1 MKLLSLN
8 FSIKPLLA
16 AAILIFASASGRAE
30 WTEIVETAKGTHYFD
45 ISTVKKN
52 GNFRKV
58 WVMTSMK
65 SPAPNGAMSRRT
77 LQEFDCKEEQSRFL
91 SLEEFR
97 EDKLRGE
104 LIGRLGANPEGW
116 IPIAPNT
123 ASRSMLEA
131 ICIYIDIKK

>member
-1 MKLLSLN
+1 MPH
-8 FSIKPLLA
+8 KPLLA
-16 AAILIFASASGRAE
+16 AAILLFSSASVRAE
-30 WTEIVETAKGTHYFD
+30 WTEVVETANSTYYFD

-65 SPAPNGAMSRRT
+65 IPAPNGAMSRRV
-77 LQEFDCKEEQSRFL
+77 LEEFDCKEEQSRSL

-104 LIGRLGANPEGW
+104 LIGRLGSNPEGW

-123 ASRSMLEA
+123 ANRSMLEA